1 MEIISSTAATPT
13 DATVIARSR
22 TDAQAFAAIVDRHFT
37 AIHRYLARRIGSDRA
52 DDLAAQAFAT
62 AFRRRGDF
70 DMGADSARPW
80 LFGIATNVLRNE
92 LRAERRMLAAIA
104 RLDAGDAPD
113 LSEELERSLARVDA
127 ADEVAR
133 LAGAIAALD
142 ADQRDVLLL
151 HAWGELSHGEI
162 AAALQIPV
170 GTVYSRLSR
179 ARASLRRA
187 ASQQPLS
194 EQPSSEAKETHR

>member
-1 MEIISSTAATPT
+1 VKRGRPL
-13 DATVIARSR
+13 RL
-22 TDAQAFAAIVDRHFT
+22 
-37 AIHRYLARRIGSDRA
+37 LALLAGT
-52 DDLAAQAFAT
+52 LAAA
-62 AFRRRGDF
+62 
-70 DMGADSARPW
+70 
-80 LFGIATNVLRNE
+80 
-92 LRAERRMLAAIA
+92 
-104 RLDAGDAPD
+104 
-113 LSEELERSLARVDA
+113 SLARADA

-151 HAWGELSHGEI
+151 HAWGELSQSEI
-162 AAALQIPV
+162 ATALQIPV

-187 ASQQPLS
+187 AS